1 MKASLGLKLSGTSLQ
16 RIALSIALSS
26 LDVARRRIPNAVY
39 PSRTSHWKIA
49 LAKSPTT
56 TLRSETQSR
65 AILGGEAEV
74 LTRGITLTTLIVIV
88 AVATI
93 LHLGQEVFLPLS
105 MAVLLT
111 FALSPVVSFLRNR
124 GLPHIASVLFAV
136 LLAFSAIGL
145 FMLLSALQIGVLV
158 QELPSFQANI
168 VQKLNTLKDSG
179 DGTGLVA
186 RLSTMFEAINAEI
199 SSAVPETSTEVAASP
214 SGESPPLPVEV
225 IERQSVVDVLSSLVV
240 ALIRP
245 VATAGLVIV
254 VVIFMLLEREEIRD
268 RFIRLLGTR
277 DLHRTTQV
285 LEEAGG
291 RVGTYL
297 LIQLL
302 VNTIYAIPIGLGLW
316 FIGVPNAM
324 LWGLL
329 TLVLRF
335 VPFIGS
341 FLAATFP
348 LFLAFAASP
357 GWSAVLW
364 TVALFLV
371 VELITSNIIE
381 PWLYGSRTGV
391 SPLAIIVCAIFW
403 TYIWGPLGLVLSTPL
418 TVCLVVLGRHVPQFE
433 LFDILFGDEPVL
445 APHSRLYQRLL
456 AGDPIESTFRAEE
469 ALEELYL
476 AEYYQDVGIPALL
489 LGQTDFE
496 RGLLTVVQEERLT
509 LSARQL
515 VSELAVFVNEELTDI
530 DNSAVEKGGDEG
542 TADPGKGTSQA
553 ILIEVIG
560 QSRAGAGQGNQLEGR
575 GFKVMSIGGRSR
587 LDDVAAA
594 MLAQAIA
601 AEGAEAHELTHLD
614 LTASRFAA
622 IGATDANCIILNFLD
637 QSPSRGSM
645 LHVRRIK
652 RAAPHLRVGV
662 VIWQMPE
669 ALVDSDNPLLS
680 GPGLASKDKV
690 AEAEELGAD
699 FVVTNLAEALRAA
712 FQDIAPKPLEE
723 SRSLNSQRTAKLRT
737 TKKPIMGVRF
747 AKPNV

>member
-1 MKASLGLKLSGTSLQ
+1 MAQPRSKPSGSDLTSRDVLGADAE
-16 RIALSIALSS
+16 AL
-26 LDVARRRIPNAVY
+26 P
-39 PSRTSHWKIA
+39 
-49 LAKSPTT
+49 
-56 TLRSETQSR
+56 
-65 AILGGEAEV
+65 
-74 LTRGITLTTLIVIV
+74 RGITLTTLIVIV
-88 AVATI
+88 AVAAI

-124 GLPHIASVLFAV
+124 GLPHIASVLAAV
-136 LLAFSAIGL
+136 LTAFSAIGL

-168 VQKLNTLKDSG
+168 LQKLNALKDSG

-186 RLSTMFEAINAEI
+186 RLGAMFEAINAEI
-199 SSAVPETSTEVAASP
+199 SSAVPNVAGEVAKGPAVGSA
-214 SGESPPLPVEV
+214 PLPVEV
-225 IERQSVVDVLSSLVV
+225 IERQSVVEVLSSLVV
-240 ALIRP
+240 PLIRP

-268 RFIRLLGTR
+268 RFIRLLGAR
-277 DLHRTTQV
+277 DLHRTTQM

-302 VNTIYAIPIGLGLW
+302 VNTIYAVPIGLGLW
-316 FIGVPNAM
+316 IIGVPNAV

-364 TVALFLV
+364 TIALFLV

-433 LFDILFGDEPVL
+433 VFDILFGDEPVL

-456 AGDPIESTFRAEE
+456 AGDPTESTFRAGE

-476 AEYYQDVGIPALL
+476 AEYYRDVGIPALL
-489 LGQTDFE
+489 LGQIDFE
-496 RGLLTVVQEERLT
+496 RGLLTNVQEERLAA
-509 LSARQL
+509 SARQL
-515 VSELAVFVNEELTDI
+515 VSELAVYVTEELTDAARGI
-530 DNSAVEKGGDEG
+530 VEKGADAVSADEVG
-542 TADPGKGTSQA
+542 TTA
-553 ILIEVIG
+553 IEEP
-560 QSRAGAGQGNQLEGR
+560 RAELSGF
-575 GFKVMSIGGRSR
+575 GFKVLSIGGRSK

-594 MLAQAIA
+594 MLAQAVA
-601 AEGAEAHELTHLD
+601 AEGADATELSYLD
-614 LTASRFAA
+614 LTASRF
-622 IGATDANCIILNFLD
+622 GAVAETDAHCIILNFLD
-637 QSPSRGSM
+637 QAPPRGS
-645 LHVRRIK
+645 LLQVRRIK
-652 RAAPHLRVGV
+652 RAVPKLRVGV

-669 ALVDSDNPLLS
+669 ALLDAENPLRS
-680 GPGLASKDKV
+680 GAGLTSNVKF

-699 FVVTNLAEALRAA
+699 FVVTNLAGALEAA
-712 FQDIAPKPLEE
+712 FQDVVPKPLDA
-723 SRSLNSQRTAKLRT
+723 SPRVNFQRKAKLR
-737 TKKPIMGVRF
+737 VA
-747 AKPNV
+747 AKPEICVPNA